1 MLLIVNFVVLRFSLA
16 HETKRTNPTWKMKK
30 HVRIVCWAKFNKIMM
45 ILLGEFENNF
55 FFLLYNQIVVKHKW
69 CSMFDNYFHSRYIFV
84 LTSLSL
90 LFSGICVA
98 FLTTPFVLNIN
109 KINFLIYLF
118 NDVYDPNFE
127 SHTLLNEWI

>member
-1 MLLIVNFVVLRFSLA
+1 
-16 HETKRTNPTWKMKK
+16 
-30 HVRIVCWAKFNKIMM
+30 
-45 ILLGEFENNF
+45 
-55 FFLLYNQIVVKHKW
+55 
-69 CSMFDNYFHSRYIFV
+69 MFDNYFHSRYIFV

-127 SHTLLNEWI
+127 SHTLLNE